1 MVGLSRN
8 AVALEAHDSSWRDAY
23 REESQRLRN
32 LVGDRVEAIEHVGST
47 AIPRLPA
54 KPIIDVLVVV
64 SDGQTDAVAAEL
76 GANGYH
82 RRPNDDVPDRVVL
95 ARGPPDCR
103 THYLSLVKADSDCHR
118 EQVAFRDDL
127 RDHPDVAAAYA
138 ALKREL
144 AAAHPENRDAYT
156 AEKSEFVE
164 DVLDRTLPEYA
175 P

>member
-8 AVALEAHDSSWRDAY
+8 EVALEAHDSSWRETY
-23 REESQRLRN
+23 REEAQRLRK

-47 AIPRLPA
+47 AVPGIPA

-64 SDGQTDAVAAEL
+64 GDGQTDAVAAEL
-76 GANGYH
+76 GANGYD
-82 RRPNDDVPDRVVL
+82 RRPNDDVPDRVFL

-103 THYLSLVKADSDCHR
+103 THYLSLVESDSDCHR
-118 EQVAFRDDL
+118 EQVAFRDYL
-127 RDHPDVAAAYA
+127 RDHSAVATAYA

-144 AAAHPENRDAYT
+144 AAEYPENREAYT
-156 AEKSEFVE
+156 AEKSAFVE
-164 DVLDRTLPEYA
+164 DVLDRALPEYA